1 MSINRRPSRLAE
13 AHQRQVAAFRH
24 LHRQRGRRRHREQN
38 FHTAHRRFLHHLIA
52 GAAGNERGALLR
64 EFWHTNYACPDLE
77 LIESIRANDLLHP
90 IVVWKQPD
98 GALMILSGHNRVRAY
113 TALLEKTGEDKYRRI
128 PATVLTDITA
138 DEAHEIVVDSN
149 YVQRVLTPSEKARS
163 ISQKYALAG
172 RKKRSRNGVRKSKY
186 EQIGEEYN
194 LSARQIARYVRLG
207 SLDGSLLKLLDGFAA
222 RHIVITGGE
231 PCMYDLR
238 ELTAALLARGRSVQ
252 IETSGTHEVL
262 CADGVWVTV
271 SPKLHMPGG
280 LPVLA
285 SAMRR
290 ANEVKHPV
298 GKLADIEQLLG
309 VLPLVPSG
317 VQVWLQPLS
326 QSSKA
331 TELCIAEA
339 TQRGWRVSVQTHKFL
354 GVR

>member
-1 MSINRRPSRLAE
+1 MALKKRTVVSPA
-13 AHQRQVAAFRH
+13 
-24 LHRQRGRRRHREQN
+24 
-38 FHTAHRRFLHHLIA
+38 A
-52 GAAGNERGALLR
+52 GAVSLPSLMADLPGTRRLEEVPLDKLSPAPTEWN
-64 EFWHTNYACPDLE
+64 FYAPLPDDKLLE

-207 SLDGSLLKLLDGFAA
+207 SLDGSLLKLLDGGKLPLTTALRLVDFPAESHRHDPGADGCCPAGRTADGARFRHRARRAGGGFPPHGRGMAA
-222 RHIVITGGE
+222 RPPLSLYGPG
-231 PCMYDLR
+231 
-238 ELTAALLARGRSVQ
+238 
-252 IETSGTHEVL
+252 
-262 CADGVWVTV
+262 
-271 SPKLHMPGG
+271 MPG
-280 LPVLA
+280 P
-285 SAMRR
+285 
-290 ANEVKHPV
+290 
-298 GKLADIEQLLG
+298 QL
-309 VLPLVPSG
+309 SR
-317 VQVWLQPLS
+317 
-326 QSSKA
+326 K
-331 TELCIAEA
+331 
-339 TQRGWRVSVQTHKFL
+339 
-354 GVR
+354 

>member
-1 MSINRRPSRLAE
+1 MALKKRTVVSPA
-13 AHQRQVAAFRH
+13 
-24 LHRQRGRRRHREQN
+24 
-38 FHTAHRRFLHHLIA
+38 A
-52 GAAGNERGALLR
+52 GAVSLPSLMADLPGTRRLEEVPLDKLSPAPADWN
-64 EFWHTNYACPDLE
+64 FYAPLPDDKLLE

-207 SLDGSLLKLLDGFAA
+207 SLDGCLLKLLDGGKLPLTTALRLVDFFCRESEVSGRPPCRRAGRPQNGQA
-222 RHIVITGGE
+222 DRRHDPG
-231 PCMYDLR
+231 
-238 ELTAALLARGRSVQ
+238 
-252 IETSGTHEVL
+252 
-262 CADGVWVTV
+262 ADGCC
-271 SPKLHMPGG
+271 
-280 LPVLA
+280 LA
-285 SAMRR
+285 GRTADGARFRHRARR
-290 ANEVKHPV
+290 AGGGFPPHGRGMAAHP
-298 GKLADIEQLLG
+298 
-309 VLPLVPSG
+309 
-317 VQVWLQPLS
+317 PLS
-326 QSSKA
+326 
-331 TELCIAEA
+331 L
-339 TQRGWRVSVQTHKFL
+339 
-354 GVR
+354 